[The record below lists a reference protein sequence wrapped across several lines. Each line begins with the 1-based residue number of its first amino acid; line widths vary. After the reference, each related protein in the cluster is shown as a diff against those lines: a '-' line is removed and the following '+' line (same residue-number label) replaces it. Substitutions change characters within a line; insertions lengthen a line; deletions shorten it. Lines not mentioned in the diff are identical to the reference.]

1 MAEEKTPGEQL
12 NNMLN
17 DPEQELEVF
26 DDEKVFNI
34 PMSGAF
40 AKRLQALTVWMTDK
54 KNPEEILKV
63 YEAIAA
69 EDDDP
74 NVKYDQFTLHLET
87 MLILLREME
96 TQARASDCIKKVKV
110 KDINLF
116 SQ

>member
-12 NNMLN
+12 SDMITN
-17 DPEQELEVF
+17 PEQELEVF
-26 DDEKVFNI
+26 DDEKVFNV
-34 PMSGAF
+34 PMNGSF
-40 AKRLQALTVWMTDK
+40 AKRLQALTLWMTEK

-63 YEAIAA
+63 YEAIAS
-69 EDDDP
+69 DDE

-87 MLILLREME
+87 MLILLKEME
-96 TQARASDCIKKVKV
+96 NQARSSNCLKKVKV